1 MKDYRVFDII
11 GPVMIGPSSSH
22 TAGACRIART
32 AKNISDPGFNE
43 VEFQLHGSFAETYK
57 GHGTDKALLAGAL
70 GFDTDD
76 KRIRNSFEIA
86 EKETVIVARK
96 NEKPMIIKPW
106 EDDDIPTRE
115 ELMAIQE
122 GLNDIKEG
130 RVTFINPA
138 NVWEHVE

>member
-1 MKDYRVFDII
+1 
-11 GPVMIGPSSSH
+11 MIV
-22 TAGACRIART
+22 
-32 AKNISDPGFNE
+32 ISPA
-43 VEFQLHGSFAETYK
+43 EFRANQKKF
-57 GHGTDKALLAGAL
+57 
-70 GFDTDD
+70 
-76 KRIRNSFEIA
+76 FEIA

-115 ELMAIQE
+115 DLMAIQE

-138 NVWEHVE
+138 NVWEHIE